1 MDLIDI
7 MNLDDAE
14 FAALGGITVQFDWAS
29 AAAQPRAAE
38 MAVEVAPQIAGP
50 QPAALV
56 VAAALADPRDANCK
70 ALAFDASGKLTGL
83 PTAYAPLDGA
93 EYDLEY
99 VKLIDEATAQGNTVF
114 MYDVLDAKSG
124 QIPEQVWMAWP
135 WPENQARCLPGNPNR
150 EHTMTSKF
158 PGDGRLGPLFFYVG
172 DAAGKPKS
180 GITAGWG
187 LRDGR
192 HYCGYARWRKAEAV
206 VTPDPEPEPEPE
218 PTDGTLAAAVKGLT
232 AAVIA
237 QTEALNQVF
246 RLKG

>member
-1 MDLIDI
+1 MDLVDI
-7 MNLDDAE
+7 MNLDEAE
-14 FAALGGITVQFDWAS
+14 FAALGGVTIQFDWA
-29 AAAQPRAAE
+29 AAAQALAAE
-38 MAVEVAPQIAGP
+38 RALEIAAPQ
-50 QPAALV
+50 AAAIV

-70 ALAFDASGKLTGL
+70 ALAFDASGKLAGL
-83 PTAYAPLDGA
+83 PTVFAPLAGG
-93 EYDLEY
+93 EYELEY

-135 WPENQARCLPGNPNR
+135 WPENLARALPGNPNR

-192 HYCGYARWRKAEAV
+192 HYCGYARWRKVETG
-206 VTPDPEPEPEPE
+206 VTPDPDPDPE

-237 QTEALNQVF
+237 QTEALSQAF
-246 RLKG
+246 HLKG